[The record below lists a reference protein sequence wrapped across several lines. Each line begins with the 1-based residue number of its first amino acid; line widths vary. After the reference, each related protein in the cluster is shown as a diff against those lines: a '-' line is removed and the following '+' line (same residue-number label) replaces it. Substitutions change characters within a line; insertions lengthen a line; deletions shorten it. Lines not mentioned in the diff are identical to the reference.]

1 MSILA
6 ERALRGA
13 LVLCPPVVSL
23 PPARAAESI
32 ATGDIDPLRDA
43 LAGIEGRGRH
53 LDPAL

>member
-1 MSILA
+1 VRTLA

-32 ATGDIDPLRDA
+32 ATGDINPLRGA

>member
-1 MSILA
+1 MRILA

-13 LVLCPPVVSL
+13 LVLCPLVVSL
-23 PPARAAESI
+23 SPARAAESI
-32 ATGDIDPLRDA
+32 ATGDVDPFRSG